1 MLLVPPIINFK
12 PAFSLALDDGRW
24 RVGSAMVGRGI
35 GRSGKELGMNTHGLG
50 DGPLFK
56 FWFGLMGI
64 ERYGDQIVSRFEHS
78 GCTL

>member
-1 MLLVPPIINFK
+1 
-12 PAFSLALDDGRW
+12 
-24 RVGSAMVGRGI
+24 MVGRRI

-64 ERYGDQIVSRFEHS
+64 ERYGDQIVLVLSILGALCSVFFLFVRKKS
-78 GCTL
+78 N